1 MPYAMTTKVDNM
13 TSLQRIARYILLAN
27 GFFMLLYGVVVM
39 VQPDLFT
46 DNLEI
51 FTGTSMSELSRSHGR
66 LASYIDM
73 IVRLNGAFNVL
84 LGAVGMIALIHSFRL
99 KKKWLLWIII
109 LATILGYLAPITFD
123 QITGVI
129 RYPEIIEIIVFS
141 CSSIALV
148 IIWPEFKFNSS

>member
-1 MPYAMTTKVDNM
+1 M
-13 TSLQRIARYILLAN
+13 TSLQRIARYVLLAN

-51 FTGTSMSELSRSHGR
+51 YSGTSMSELSKSHSR

-84 LGAVGMIALIHSFRL
+84 LGAVGMIVVIRSFRL
-99 KKKWLLWIII
+99 KKKWLFWIII
-109 LATILGYLAPITFD
+109 LANILGYLAPMTFD

-129 RYPEIIEIIVFS
+129 RYPEIIEIVVFVFS
-141 CSSIALV
+141 LVALI
-148 IIWPEFKFNSS
+148 IIWPEFRKKSL